1 MFSQFTFTTPI
12 CTVRQTEEILM
23 LRMDPVK
30 EKEMVFGW
38 MWSLVLLLRY
48 LCKCQCHACD
58 RLQAALSASIQSENP
73 YIQSE
78 ILKKCILVD
87 LLLVDLLQLSVEQQ
101 MQKLWLSE
109 LYHLEILQ
117 VYNCICPLE
126 VDLIFRHTILLYH
139 VFYYQDCFLEGD
151 SLRKFKNM
159 HNCINFL

>member
-1 MFSQFTFTTPI
+1 MQSYSITSRSGNLSFLIAPVMFSQFTVNTPI

-30 EKEMVFGW
+30 EKEKVFSW

-48 LCKCQCHACD
+48 FCKCQCHAHD

-78 ILKKCILVD
+78 ILKKCIL
-87 LLLVDLLQLSVEQQ
+87 LDLLQVSLEQQ
-101 MQKLWLSE
+101 MQNLWLSE
-109 LYHLEILQ
+109 LYRLEILQ
-117 VYNCICPLE
+117 MCNCIYPLE

-139 VFYYQDCFLEGD
+139 
-151 SLRKFKNM
+151 M
-159 HNCINFL
+159 